1 MDLKELTAHRAAEAV
16 NNKEISARR
25 LIETILEHSER
36 VNKKLNTFTCL
47 AGDEALKKADAV
59 DQQVKNGFSLPLA
72 GVPLA
77 VKDDYCYSA
86 LPTGFGSSAF
96 KEHITPYS
104 ASAVEKLTGAGAI
117 VIGKTNIDDMGIGA
131 ATATSP
137 EGPSLNPWDQQKL
150 SGSAGAAAVA
160 AGQCLLALES
170 DSGGAL
176 RQGASHCGVFGL
188 RPTPGRVSR
197 FGLNLFSGSFGR
209 PAIAAAAPAD
219 MGIAMQVLSG
229 YDEKDVLTSVCRETQ
244 GNIWPEKNP
253 AKITIAFP
261 EEIVDLSGS
270 ETAEQLKLFRSTAS
284 EKGFTTV
291 ECSLNLL
298 PEALRAYYVIAYAE
312 TSSSFAR
319 YDGIRFGRAADAGD
333 LEELYT
339 KTRRLTFGHEARRR
353 SVFGTYLLSKGSFE
367 TYYRQ
372 ALKIWAMVKQDFD
385 KVFNNCDLLAL
396 PAVKTSPRPAGSII
410 DFLELCEEDLFTAPV
425 SMAGL
430 ASVCLP
436 FGIAAGIP
444 VGIQL
449 AGRPFSDEVLIYAAG
464 LLSDEIK
471 FPPADSLIGEVE

>member
-16 NNKEISARR
+16 NNGDISARR
-25 LIETILEHSER
+25 LIEKVLEHSER
-36 VNKKLNTFTCL
+36 VNEKLNTFTCL

-96 KEHITPYS
+96 KGNITPYS
-104 ASAVEKLTGAGAI
+104 ASAVEKLISAGAV
-117 VIGKTNIDDMGIGA
+117 VIGKTNIDDMGIES

-137 EGPSLNPWDQQKL
+137 DGFSLNPWDQQKL
-150 SGSAGAAAVA
+150 AGSAGAAAVA

-170 DSGGAL
+170 DSGGSL

-197 FGLNLFSGSFGR
+197 YGLNLFSGSFGR
-209 PAIAAAAPAD
+209 PAFAAAAPSD
-219 MGIAMQVLSG
+219 MGIALQILSG
-229 YDEKDVLTSVCRETQ
+229 YDEKDVSTSVCRESQ
-244 GNIWPEKNP
+244 GNILLEKNP

-261 EEIVDLSGS
+261 EDVAALSGT
-270 ETAEQLKLFRSTAS
+270 ETAEQLKLFRAMAS
-284 EKGFTTV
+284 EQGFTTAD
-291 ECSLNLL
+291 CSLKLL
-298 PEALRAYYVIAYAE
+298 PEALRAYYIIAYAE

-319 YDGIRFGRAADAGD
+319 YDGIRFGQAAEAGD

-339 KTRRLTFGHEARRR
+339 KTRRLTFGREARRH
-353 SVFGTYLLSKGSFE
+353 SIFGTYLLSKGGFE

-372 ALKIWAMVKQDFD
+372 ALKVWAMVKQDFD
-385 KVFNNCDLLAL
+385 KIFTSCDLLAL
-396 PAVKTSPRPAGSII
+396 PAVKNPPRLAGSTF
-410 DFLELCEEDLFTAPV
+410 DFLEFCEDYLFSAPV

-436 FGIAAGIP
+436 VGFEAGLP
-444 VGIQL
+444 VGMQL
-449 AGRPFSDEVLIYAAG
+449 AGRPFSDEILIYAAG
-464 LLSDEIK
+464 LLVPEIK
-471 FPPADSLIGEVE
+471 FPPAFSLKGEVE

>member
-1 MDLKELTAHRAAEAV
+1 MDLKDLTANRAAEAV

-25 LIETILEHSER
+25 LIEAILEHTEQ

-47 AGDEALKKADAV
+47 AGDEVLEKADIV
-59 DQQVKNGFSLPLA
+59 DQQIKNGFSLPLA
-72 GVPLA
+72 GVALA
-77 VKDDYCYSA
+77 VKDNYCYSA
-86 LPTGFGSSAF
+86 LPTSFGSAAF
-96 KEHITPYS
+96 KGHITPYT
-104 ASAVEKLTGAGAI
+104 ASAVEKLTGAGAV
-117 VIGKTNIDDMGIGA
+117 VIGKTNIDDMGIGS
-131 ATATSP
+131 ATATSHD
-137 EGPSLNPWDQQKL
+137 GPSLNPWDQQKL
-150 SGSAGAAAVA
+150 AGSAGAAAVA

-197 FGLNLFSGSFGR
+197 YGLNLFSGSFGR

-219 MGIAMQVLSG
+219 MSIGLQVLSG
-229 YDEKDVLTSVCRETQ
+229 YDERDVLTSVCHEPQ

-261 EEIVDLSGS
+261 EEIADLSGS
-270 ETAEQLKLFRSTAS
+270 ETAEQLKLFRSNAS
-284 EKGFTTV
+284 EKGFATV
-291 ECSLNLL
+291 ECSLKLL

-319 YDGIRFGRAADAGD
+319 YDGIRFGQAAEAGD

-339 KTRRLTFGHEARRR
+339 KTRCLTFGHEARRR
-353 SVFGTYLLSKGSFE
+353 SVFGTYLLSKGGFE
-367 TYYRQ
+367 PYYRQ

-385 KVFNNCDLLAL
+385 RVFTSCDILAL
-396 PAVKTSPRPAGSII
+396 PVVEALTRPAGSTF
-410 DFLELCEEDLFTAPV
+410 DFLELCEDDLYTSSV

-436 FGIAAGIP
+436 FGFKAGMP
-444 VGIQL
+444 AGIQL
-449 AGRPFSDEVLIYAAG
+449 AGRPFSDEILIYAAG
-464 LLSDEIK
+464 LLSPEIK
-471 FPPADSLIGEVE
+471 FPPAVSLKGEVE

>member
-1 MDLKELTAHRAAEAV
+1 VNIKELTAHQAAEAV
-16 NNKEISARR
+16 NNKEISARH

-59 DQQVKNGFSLPLA
+59 DQQVNNGFSLPLA

-86 LPTGFGSSAF
+86 LPTGFGSAAF
-96 KEHITPYS
+96 KGHITPYN
-104 ASAVEKLTGAGAI
+104 ASAVEKLIGAGAV
-117 VIGKTNIDDMGIGA
+117 VIGKTNIDDMGIGSS
-131 ATATSP
+131 TATSP
-137 EGPSLNPWDQQKL
+137 DGPSLNPWDQQKL
-150 SGSAGAAAVA
+150 AGSAGAAAVA

-197 FGLNLFSGSFGR
+197 YGLNLFSGSFGR

-219 MGIAMQVLSG
+219 LGIALRVLSG
-229 YDEKDVLTSVCRETQ
+229 YDEKDVLTSVCREPQ
-244 GNIWPEKNP
+244 EKSWPKKDP

-261 EEIVDLSGS
+261 EEIANLSAP
-270 ETAEQLKLFRSTAS
+270 ETAEQLKIFRNTVSD
-284 EKGFTTV
+284 KGFTTID
-291 ECSLNLL
+291 CSLEML

-312 TSSSFAR
+312 ASSSFAR

-339 KTRRLTFGHEARRR
+339 KTRRLTFGPEAQRR
-353 SVFGTYLLSKGSFE
+353 SVFGTYLLSKGGFE

-372 ALKIWAMVKQDFD
+372 ALKVWAMVKQEFD
-385 KVFNNCDLLAL
+385 RVFNSCDLLAL
-396 PAVKTSPRPAGSII
+396 PVVKTSPRPIGSNIK
-410 DFLELCEEDLFTAPV
+410 FLELCEDDLFTAPV
-425 SMAGL
+425 SMAAL
-430 ASVCLP
+430 TSISLP
-436 FGIAAGIP
+436 FSFEAGLP
-444 VGIQL
+444 AGIQL
-449 AGRPFSDEVLIYAAG
+449 ASQPFSDEILIYTAG
-464 LLSDEIK
+464 LLSSEII
-471 FPPADSLIGEVE
+471 FPPAVSLKGEVE